1 MAKQRRFGDL
11 GFKFDDVQEW
21 VALKDLLE
29 QEITVLDFLKVKGD
43 FGYYAIVKFVQE
55 EEGVIKATSTG
66 AKVILEKLELA
77 KEKELLP
84 MVGKI
89 VKVKNWFDIR

>member
-21 VALKDLLE
+21 VALKDLID

-43 FGYYAIVKFVQE
+43 FGEYAIIKFVQE
-55 EEGVIKATSTG
+55 DEGIIKATSTG
-66 AKVILEKLELA
+66 AKVILEKLDIA
-77 KEKELLP
+77 KEKEFLP

-89 VKVKNWFDIR
+89 MKVKNWYDIR